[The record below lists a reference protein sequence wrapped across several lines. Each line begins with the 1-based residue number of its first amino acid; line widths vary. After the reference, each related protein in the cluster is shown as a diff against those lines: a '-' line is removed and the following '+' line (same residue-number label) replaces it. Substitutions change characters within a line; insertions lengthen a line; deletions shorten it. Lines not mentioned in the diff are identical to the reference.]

1 MKVKIAVLVALAAFA
16 AGCSGMKVNHDYDHE
31 ADFSSFKTFAWH
43 ESGHTIKDTDPLAHE
58 RLIQAIDTQMN
69 ANGFQK
75 VSSNPDVV
83 VTYNVEESEE
93 MALHTSYMGGGWGM
107 GGMGMG
113 GMGMGAM
120 GMGGST
126 TTIQKYN
133 VGTLVVDMWDANA
146 KRLVW
151 RATASGTLSTD
162 PQKNAKK
169 INEATEKLFKA
180 FPPTK

>member
-1 MKVKIAVLVALAAFA
+1 
-16 AGCSGMKVNHDYDHE
+16 
-31 ADFSSFKTFAWH
+31 
-43 ESGHTIKDTDPLAHE
+43 
-58 RLIQAIDTQMN
+58 
-69 ANGFQK
+69 
-75 VSSNPDVV
+75 
-83 VTYNVEESEE
+83 
-93 MALHTSYMGGGWGM
+93 
-107 GGMGMG
+107 MGMG

-151 RATASGTLSTD
+151 RATASSTLSTD

-169 INEATEKLFKA
+169 INEATEKLFKD
-180 FPPTK
+180 FPPT